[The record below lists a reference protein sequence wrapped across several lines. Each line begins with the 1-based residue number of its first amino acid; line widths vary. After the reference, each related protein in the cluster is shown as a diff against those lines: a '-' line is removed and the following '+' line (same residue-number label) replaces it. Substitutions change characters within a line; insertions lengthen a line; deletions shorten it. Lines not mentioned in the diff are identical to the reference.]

1 MAERINSGY
10 TIIQSVSVGSTEF
23 VLGENQKAP
32 DPYVTWECTHGANYY
47 WGHYFDSFYCARTD
61 LFERA
66 RALSQREEERAAAK
80 ARRGKERER

>member
-1 MAERINSGY
+1 MAERIKSGY
-10 TIIQSVSVGSTEF
+10 TIIQCVSVGNTEF

-32 DPYVTWECTHGANYY
+32 DPYVTWECRNETNYY
-47 WGHYFDSFYCARTD
+47 WGHYFGSYFRARTD

-66 RALSQREEERAAAK
+66 RDLSQREEERAEAK